1 LLASL
6 IVVFRESLEAGL
18 IVGIVLAATRG
29 VARRGS
35 WIAAG
40 IAAGMAG
47 AALLAAFA
55 GALSD
60 ALDGAGQEI
69 FTAAVLAIAV
79 IMLGWHVTWM
89 SAHARELS
97 AQMRAVGQDV
107 KLGHRPLAALS
118 VVVGVAVLREGAE
131 VVLFLFGIASGGGQ
145 SATAM
150 AVGGLAGLALAAA
163 ASFALYRGL
172 TSIPLHRLFGVTNGL
187 IMLMAAGGL
196 AGLALAAAASFALYR
211 GLTSIPLH
219 RLFGVT
225 NGLIMLM
232 AAGMAGQCAATLH
245 AADLIPGWGERVW
258 NTGFL
263 VDDGGIAGRTLHALA
278 GYTARPCGVQL
289 AAWLGTLGLLYIL
302 SRIVGRPRPA
312 ARIVRAAALTMLT
325 ILASGVAAVPA
336 HAAEPIALIFRQH
349 RFYPDHIT
357 VAAGER
363 FRIIVQNTDDTADE
377 FESTDLNREKLV
389 AAGGHATVFLGPL
402 NAGSYRF
409 FGDFHPDTAQG
420 VIEAK

>member
-60 ALDGAGQEI
+60 AFDGAGQEV

-187 IMLMAAGGL
+187 IMLL
-196 AGLALAAAASFALYR
+196 
-211 GLTSIPLH
+211 
-219 RLFGVT
+219 
-225 NGLIMLM
+225 

>member
-1 LLASL
+1 
-6 IVVFRESLEAGL
+6 
-18 IVGIVLAATRG
+18 
-29 VARRGS
+29 
-35 WIAAG
+35 
-40 IAAGMAG
+40 
-47 AALLAAFA
+47 
-55 GALSD
+55 
-60 ALDGAGQEI
+60 
-69 FTAAVLAIAV
+69 
-79 IMLGWHVTWM
+79 
-89 SAHARELS
+89 
-97 AQMRAVGQDV
+97 
-107 KLGHRPLAALS
+107 
-118 VVVGVAVLREGAE
+118 
-131 VVLFLFGIASGGGQ
+131 
-145 SATAM
+145 
-150 AVGGLAGLALAAA
+150 
-163 ASFALYRGL
+163 
-172 TSIPLHRLFGVTNGL
+172 
-187 IMLMAAGGL
+187 MAAGGL

>member
-1 LLASL
+1 MLASL

-60 ALDGAGQEI
+60 AFDGAGQEI

-187 IMLMAAGGL
+187 IMLL
-196 AGLALAAAASFALYR
+196 
-211 GLTSIPLH
+211 
-219 RLFGVT
+219 
-225 NGLIMLM
+225 

-312 ARIVRAAALTMLT
+312 ARIVRAAAQTMLT

>member
-1 LLASL
+1 MLASL

-60 ALDGAGQEI
+60 AFDGAGQEI

-187 IMLMAAGGL
+187 IMLL
-196 AGLALAAAASFALYR
+196 
-211 GLTSIPLH
+211 
-219 RLFGVT
+219 
-225 NGLIMLM
+225 

-312 ARIVRAAALTMLT
+312 ARIVRAAAQTMLT

-336 HAAEPIALIFRQH
+336 QAAEPNARIFRQH

>member
-1 LLASL
+1 MLASL

-29 VARRGS
+29 VAQRGS

-60 ALDGAGQEI
+60 AFDGAGQEI

-187 IMLMAAGGL
+187 IMLL
-196 AGLALAAAASFALYR
+196 
-211 GLTSIPLH
+211 
-219 RLFGVT
+219 
-225 NGLIMLM
+225 

>member
-1 LLASL
+1 MLASL

-187 IMLMAAGGL
+187 IMLL
-196 AGLALAAAASFALYR
+196 
-211 GLTSIPLH
+211 
-219 RLFGVT
+219 
-225 NGLIMLM
+225 

>member
-60 ALDGAGQEI
+60 AFDGAGQEI

-187 IMLMAAGGL
+187 IMLL
-196 AGLALAAAASFALYR
+196 
-211 GLTSIPLH
+211 
-219 RLFGVT
+219 
-225 NGLIMLM
+225 

>member
-1 LLASL
+1 MLASL

-60 ALDGAGQEI
+60 AFDGAGQEF

-150 AVGGLAGLALAAA
+150 AV
-163 ASFALYRGL
+163 
-172 TSIPLHRLFGVTNGL
+172 
-187 IMLMAAGGL
+187 GGL

>member
-187 IMLMAAGGL
+187 IMLL
-196 AGLALAAAASFALYR
+196 
-211 GLTSIPLH
+211 
-219 RLFGVT
+219 
-225 NGLIMLM
+225 

>member
-1 LLASL
+1 MLASL

-60 ALDGAGQEI
+60 AFDGAGQEI

-187 IMLMAAGGL
+187 IMLL
-196 AGLALAAAASFALYR
+196 
-211 GLTSIPLH
+211 
-219 RLFGVT
+219 
-225 NGLIMLM
+225 

-312 ARIVRAAALTMLT
+312 ARIVRAAALTTLA

>member
-1 LLASL
+1 MLASL

-18 IVGIVLAATRG
+18 IVGIALAATRG

-97 AQMRAVGQDV
+97 AQMRAVGKDV

-187 IMLMAAGGL
+187 IMLL
-196 AGLALAAAASFALYR
+196 
-211 GLTSIPLH
+211 
-219 RLFGVT
+219 
-225 NGLIMLM
+225 

>member
-1 LLASL
+1 MLASL

-60 ALDGAGQEI
+60 AFDGAGQEI

-150 AVGGLAGLALAAA
+150 A
-163 ASFALYRGL
+163 
-172 TSIPLHRLFGVTNGL
+172 
-187 IMLMAAGGL
+187 AGGL

-225 NGLIMLM
+225 NGLIMLL

>member
-1 LLASL
+1 MLASL

-150 AVGGLAGLALAAA
+150 AV
-163 ASFALYRGL
+163 
-172 TSIPLHRLFGVTNGL
+172 
-187 IMLMAAGGL
+187 GGL

>member
-1 LLASL
+1 MLASL

-60 ALDGAGQEI
+60 AFDGAGQEI

-187 IMLMAAGGL
+187 IMLL
-196 AGLALAAAASFALYR
+196 
-211 GLTSIPLH
+211 
-219 RLFGVT
+219 
-225 NGLIMLM
+225 